1 MRLLATGRPYAMD
14 RERVAPRSSALYRDR
29 EEGSQEV
36 PQVTPQD

>member
-29 EEGSQEV
+29 EEGSQDV
-36 PQVTPQD
+36 PRETSQE